1 MKLFMNIVVSLLA
14 ISSINMVDS
23 AGGDTCDNAVV
34 IQIGESDSGSTLGSP
49 PETTTS
55 PFCGTSYDIETSV
68 TWYQFVGNGN
78 VIEVSLCG
86 SSFDTKIHVFSCGCD
101 EQRACVAGNDQSL
114 DDSCGFSSS
123 RVQFDTDSGRTFF
136 IMVHGYENSS
146 GDYNLSI
153 VDTQEASFPNTTIV
167 CPRRVDYSTE
177 LCSNSF
183 SDISGTGT
191 NLEIRDDEAG
201 VIVDIGFSFLF
212 YGVERNRVGVSSNGY
227 MAFGPQRLTVFSE
240 TPIPDVSAP
249 NDMIAVLWNDFDL
262 TSSGDVY
269 YQLDSPARFTV
280 QWNEIPEVDVVGS
293 SNTFQAIFLMGT
305 NCIELRYG
313 SFDTNDYV
321 IGIEDSAG
329 SQGIDAT
336 SEVQNGATCV
346 RLCPPLGCDYP
357 CGKNGDKVKVCHY
370 PPGKQGKP
378 KELCIGRDAVMVHL
392 ENHNDQC
399 GPCPSG

>member
-1 MKLFMNIVVSLLA
+1 
-14 ISSINMVDS
+14 MVDA

-34 IQIGESDSGSTLGSP
+34 IQIGESDSGSILGSP
-49 PETTTS
+49 PETT
-55 PFCGTSYDIETSV
+55 PIPICGGTPYDIGTPV

-78 VIEVSLCG
+78 VIKVSLCG

-101 EQRACVAGNDQSL
+101 EQRVCVAGNDDFCNAQSQVRF
-114 DDSCGFSSS
+114 GT
-123 RVQFDTDSGRTFF
+123 VSGRTYL
-136 IMVHGYENSS
+136 IMVHGFRNLF
-146 GDYNLSI
+146 GDYNLTI
-153 VDTQEASFPNTTIV
+153 VDTPEASSPNTTIV
-167 CPRRVDYSTE
+167 CSRRVDYSTE

-191 NLEIRDDEAG
+191 NLEIRDDDAG
-201 VIVDIGFSFLF
+201 VFVDIGFSFFF

-227 MAFGPQRLTVFSE
+227 MAFDPQGLIFASQ
-240 TPIPDVSAP
+240 TPIPDVFFP
-249 NDMIAVLWNDFDL
+249 NDMIAVLWDDFDL
-262 TSSGDVY
+262 TSSGNVY
-269 YQLDSPARFTV
+269 SQLDSPARFTV
-280 QWNEIPEVDVVGS
+280 QWNEIPADAVGS

-305 NCIELRYG
+305 NCFELRYG

-321 IGIEDSAG
+321 IGIEDTDG
-329 SQGIDAT
+329 TRGIDVT

-346 RLCPPLGCDYP
+346 RFCPSLGCDYP

-378 KELCIGRDAVMVHL
+378 KELCIGRDALMVHL

-399 GPCPSG
+399 GPCLSG